1 MKDPKQPKQSRGE
14 KITKLDLPCPLIS
27 NSTNKATVI
36 KWWYWPQ
43 TDTLS
48 VEQNRGP
55 RNEPTLTWSINPQQR
70 GKNIQRTK
78 DSLFHG

>member
-1 MKDPKQPKQSRGE
+1 MKDPKQPKQSWR
-14 KITKLDLPCPLIS
+14 KNNKLDLPCPLIS

-36 KWWYWPQ
+36 KWCGTGPK

-55 RNEPTLTWSINPQQR
+55 
-70 GKNIQRTK
+70 K
-78 DSLFHG
+78 